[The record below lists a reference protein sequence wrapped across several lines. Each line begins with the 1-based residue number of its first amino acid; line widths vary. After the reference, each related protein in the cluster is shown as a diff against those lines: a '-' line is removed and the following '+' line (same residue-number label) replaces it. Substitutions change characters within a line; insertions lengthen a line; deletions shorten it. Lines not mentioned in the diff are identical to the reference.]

1 MGSREVQR
9 FFPGK
14 FEAADRDQTRRRR
27 SRGGREAEKT
37 RPRCGP
43 DGGVEAEPGPDGR
56 PEEARRDHQVR
67 GASRRSKISTRKRI
81 ELLSAFSVRLAPPTS
96 EPHVAFALDVC
107 TPCPSNSRNFP
118 GIRGCS

>member
-81 ELLSAFSVRLAPPTS
+81 ELLSAFSVRDFASATGSSDLM
-96 EPHVAFALDVC
+96 VATGFFR
-107 TPCPSNSRNFP
+107 PSIWAR
-118 GIRGCS
+118 